1 MDTFELEYYKG
12 RWLVPL
18 EVIDGLYDA
27 LLRLPADDPKTDY
40 ITLASRDSDLEICC
54 ATNPKRFVREPFAYT
69 EAEPYT
75 RLAPEPE
82 KSKSLSD
89 LCGRCDDPKPQS
101 PTHDPAGEKA
111 ALNPAQASS
120 EPGFATSESEAV
132 RRLRERGYVVAPPRV
147 SVGDLGSITP
157 PPPYA
162 LHLSSSQ
169 PVQSL
174 ARHTD
179 TPLNVTEKRK
189 RDRDHGGDGVA
200 APPTSCSPTPTRG
213 LGGDSA
219 TTRNDPET
227 NVEPEVGDS
236 DADDDDEVV
245 SAPQRKKRKTM
256 SGTSSTRTDLPQKP
270 AAPPRCMKTKKKTL
284 TSTISYEA
292 AAELIGA
299 ALDTV
304 DTAITDAEN
313 DADVSGGEVGGPWPV
328 DGSLEGTAPNCPP
341 TSSPEEIGALNL
353 LSLSVSAPN
362 TPPPALPVDENE
374 DQDSL
379 FVPQEPST
387 EPSTAT
393 PQAGSEDATGPSQDR
408 GNEELPAEER
418 RLHRH
423 FCEDVSAVEVRW
435 DHSSTVKGMA
445 ALRQKDPQL
454 HATFQKC
461 LAIARRTMGQ
471 GVVHQW
477 RDFQQ
482 EGWEKRL
489 QYHSSTTQ
497 AAGTATLADD
507 YVPTVDVDPA
517 RGHVVAEAYRQFR
530 ETVKAK
536 TGGWKSCF
544 RYRRATVGL
553 DAQYEAYAK
562 LRSKQSAYRPG
573 TLQCDR
579 SMLLRALFREM
590 HPGWR
595 NDLPDNFTDKQA
607 KSLGYGQEWKA
618 FNRAVQDGRRWK
630 VFVDDL
636 GFGALL
642 LVDTSGSVDY
652 LQQQIP
658 IPIFAAWTR
667 LISRVRLDV
676 KEVAA
681 RVEGYYDGMEDPSFL
696 NRKLRPLKLERR
708 AYRACSPGEQ
718 FEFSG
723 SEGVRTPT
731 ADPNSLT
738 WPSHGMVG
746 EDYAIEDFISSSGLE
761 DTDISDLLGSNV
773 RV

>member
-27 LLRLPADDPKTDY
+27 LLRLPADNPKTDY

-54 ATNPKRFVREPFAYT
+54 ATNPKKFVREPFAYT
-69 EAEPYT
+69 EAEPCT
-75 RLAPEPE
+75 RLAAEPE

-89 LCGRCDDPKPQS
+89 LCGRCDDPKPQP

-111 ALNPAQASS
+111 ALNPVQDSS

-132 RRLRERGYVVAPPRV
+132 RRLRDRGYVVAPPRV
-147 SVGDLGSITP
+147 SVGDPGSITP

-169 PVQSL
+169 PVQSV

-179 TPLNVTEKRK
+179 APPNATEKRK
-189 RDRDHGGDGVA
+189 RDRYHDGDGVA
-200 APPTSCSPTPTRG
+200 APATSRPSTPTRG
-213 LGGDSA
+213 LDGDSA
-219 TTRNDPET
+219 TPQNDPKT
-227 NVEPEVGDS
+227 NVEPESGDS
-236 DADDDDEVV
+236 DADEVV
-245 SAPQRKKRKTM
+245 SAPQRKKRKTA
-256 SGTSSTRTDLPQKP
+256 SRTASTRPDLPQKP
-270 AAPPRCMKTKKKTL
+270 ASPPRCMKTKRKTL
-284 TSTISYEA
+284 TSTISYKA
-292 AAELIGA
+292 AADLIGA
-299 ALDTV
+299 ALKTV

-313 DADVSGGEVGGPWPV
+313 DADVSDGDVGGGLPA
-328 DGSLEGTAPNCPP
+328 DRSLEGTAPNCPP

-353 LSLSVSAPN
+353 LSLSISAPN
-362 TPPPALPVDENE
+362 TPPPALPVDEDE
-374 DQDSL
+374 EEDSL

-387 EPSTAT
+387 ATRNPS
-393 PQAGSEDATGPSQDR
+393 SEDATGPSQDR
-408 GNEELPAEER
+408 GNGEPPAEER

-423 FCEDVSAVEVRW
+423 FCEDVSAVEGRW

-454 HATFQKC
+454 RATFEKC
-461 LAIARRTMGQ
+461 LAIARRTMGE

-482 EGWEKRL
+482 EGWEKRR
-489 QYHSSTTQ
+489 QCHSGTTQ
-497 AAGTATLADD
+497 PAGTATLPDD
-507 YVPTVDVDPA
+507 CAPAVDPA

-536 TGGWKSCF
+536 TGSWKSCF

-573 TLQCDR
+573 ALQCDR

-607 KSLGYGQEWKA
+607 KSRGYGREWKA
-618 FNRAVQDGRRWK
+618 FNRALQDGRRWK

-636 GFGALL
+636 GFGTLL
-642 LVDTSGSVDY
+642 LIDTSGSVDY

-731 ADPNSLT
+731 ADPNNLT
-738 WPSHGMVG
+738 WPSLASHGMVG

-761 DTDISDLLGSNV
+761 DTDMSDLLGSNV